1 MGRWPKKYKWM
12 LLGGVLSWVGPL
24 GEYAVLHLVPE
35 GMFPPIVMSYVYTEV
50 ITFISFCLF
59 GFLLG
64 SYAEKVETLAFLDP
78 LTKANSRH
86 YLMARLD
93 ELITMNS
100 RHGEGFTLVMF
111 DLDRFKKVN
120 DDYGHVV
127 GDQTL
132 KAFATCAIEHK
143 RRSDTFGR
151 YGGEEFIL
159 LCPKTD
165 LTAGVA
171 LAERIRAELEKLGE
185 NELGFPGPQ
194 TVSAGVY
201 EMLPD
206 VLFSAE
212 ELIDMADKTLYDAKV
227 QGRNRVVA
235 AGAVEPQED
244 K

>member
-50 ITFISFCLF
+50 IPFISLCLF

-143 RRSDTFGR
+143 RRSDTVGR
-151 YGGEEFIL
+151 YGGEEFLVIMPNATKENTL
-159 LCPKTD
+159 RAAENIRLHTEQQVEKT
-165 LTAGVA
+165 TISIGVA
-171 LAERIRAELEKLGE
+171 FVTKEHEIRTAKDI
-185 NELGFPGPQ
+185 FA
-194 TVSAGVY
+194 V
-201 EMLPD
+201 
-206 VLFSAE
+206 
-212 ELIDMADKTLYDAKV
+212 IDQADKALYEAKTT
-227 QGRNRVVA
+227 GRNQVVVYNES
-235 AGAVEPQED
+235 VEQLV
-244 K
+244 